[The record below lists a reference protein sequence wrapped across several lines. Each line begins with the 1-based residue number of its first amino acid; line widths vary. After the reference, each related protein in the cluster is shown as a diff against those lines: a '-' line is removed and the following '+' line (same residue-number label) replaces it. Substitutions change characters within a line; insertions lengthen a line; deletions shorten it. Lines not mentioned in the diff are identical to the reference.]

1 MGQRSAMRI
10 HRLLSVLLLVPACA
24 AVAQEPQSTCSR
36 GFHTLYSDKATG
48 LDIAS
53 QRPVIVVAP
62 DGQKSLSIRLDG
74 NARDPEERY
83 LNIAVGIGKK
93 TFKIKLAGFN
103 GEVAWSP
110 DSKAFAVTLTEGGG
124 GIGSNIY
131 AFYVDKAGVAKVDV
145 AASVLKDFGSPVQC
159 DVPLAPN
166 TAFVRWGADSSSIF
180 VAAEVVPAR
189 FCNCMGTYRLYEVG
203 LPDLKILQTYSQTDA
218 KKKFPSDLGCQ
229 LRDADDKCVEAVE
242 RYARTK
248 RAY

>member
-1 MGQRSAMRI
+1 M
-10 HRLLSVLLLVPACA
+10 
-24 AVAQEPQSTCSR
+24 QEIPRNGS
-36 GFHTLYSDKATG
+36 
-48 LDIAS
+48 
-53 QRPVIVVAP
+53 
-62 DGQKSLSIRLDG
+62 
-74 NARDPEERY
+74 
-83 LNIAVGIGKK
+83 NIAVGIGKK

-180 VAAEVVPAR
+180 VAAEVVSRQVLQLHGNRSPVRSRIAR
-189 FCNCMGTYRLYEVG
+189 FENPSDVFADGCKKEVPKRPG
-203 LPDLKILQTYSQTDA
+203 LPVARRGRQVCGSSGALCADEEGLLTQSWIPGHAT
-218 KKKFPSDLGCQ
+218 
-229 LRDADDKCVEAVE
+229 LRGVNSTFYHSRRCHGSMDSPEDMICDEQRVGG
-242 RYARTK
+242 
-248 RAY
+248 